1 MNVQHVSPM
10 VIWATGAGIM
20 GLMLAIISW
29 QRKHISAKQQQRLDN
44 EAMVAH
50 HHNAGMASDPRVPI
64 ETSGVIVVHLKADGD
79 RLYQGYELLQALLSA
94 GLRFGKHNIFHY
106 HLPAQDGEGS
116 ERTVFSLAS
125 MQKPGTF
132 DIDVMGGCRCPGLTI
147 FMPLQGKTDPLQD
160 FQLMM
165 DAAGSLLED
174 LGGVMLSE
182 DRQVMSEDAYRR
194 LIERVQVG
202 HALPSDA

>member
-44 EAMVAH
+44 EAMI
-50 HHNAGMASDPRVPI
+50 ASPHEMDMGSAMRAPV
-64 ETSGVIVVHLKADGD
+64 ETSGVIVVHLKAEGD

-94 GLRFGKHNIFHY
+94 GLRFGKHQIFHY
-106 HLPAQDGEGS
+106 HLPDEDEKSG
-116 ERTVFSLAS
+116 ERTVFSMAS

-132 DIDVMGGCRCPGLTI
+132 DIDVMGGCRCPGLTF
-147 FMPLQGKTDPLQD
+147 FMSLKGKVDPLRD

-182 DRQVMSEDAYRR
+182 NRQVMSEDAYRR
-194 LIERVQVG
+194 LVERVHLGQ
-202 HALPSDA
+202 PSFSDA